1 MFEYSIDLEMELTRI
16 VGSYQILIPCSVQNE
31 LKILANKGN
40 GKRAQNAQAALKLIQ
55 KFQIIPD
62 EDRPVDDNIIL
73 LALKLHAYVVTN
85 DKELRLRLR
94 EKHIGVIYLRGKQKL
109 EIDT

>member
-1 MFEYSIDLEMELTRI
+1 MELTRI
-16 VGSYQILIPCSVQNE
+16 IGSHQILIPGSVQNE

-55 KFQIIPD
+55 KFQIITD
-62 EDRPVDDNIIL
+62 QDRPVDDNILL
-73 LALKLHAYVVTN
+73 LALELHAYVVTN
-85 DKELRLRLR
+85 DKELRHRLR
-94 EKHIGVIYLRGKQKL
+94 EKHIAVIFLRGKQKL

>member
-1 MFEYSIDLEMELTRI
+1 MFEYSVDLEMELTKI
-16 VGSYQILIPCSVQNE
+16 VGSHEILIPGSVQNE

-40 GKRAQNAQAALKLIQ
+40 GKRAQNARAALKLIQ

-62 EDRPVDDNIIL
+62 EDQPVDDNILL
-73 LALKLHAYVVTN
+73 LALELHAYVVTN
-85 DKELRLRLR
+85 DKELRHRLR

>member
-1 MFEYSIDLEMELTRI
+1 MFEYSIDLEKELTRL
-16 VGSYQILIPCSVQNE
+16 VGSYRILIPVSVQNE
-31 LKILANKGN
+31 LKILANKGKS
-40 GKRAQNAQAALKLIQ
+40 KRAQNSQAALKLIQ
-55 KFQIIPD
+55 KYQVIPD

-85 DKELRLRLR
+85 DKELRHRLR
-94 EKHIGVIYLRGKQKL
+94 EKDIGVIFLRGKQKL